1 VIDNAQGTGAVRRW
15 GEVPLVA
22 TSLVSRRTA
31 RWTVRLV
38 GVSLVGAV
46 VTSAAGSYL
55 ARTVTAL
62 AAAAVLL
69 VAARRVDGMGTGR
82 RLIAASL
89 LVGALSGLVSAAY
102 LVVTGH
108 PAPTG
113 AAPDWVYLCYAP
125 LAVAGAVL
133 LPRTPGRRNGV
144 VRALADGAVAAAAL
158 WYLVSALVVEPH
170 DLGADLP
177 WAAKSVTLAYPLVPA
192 FVLAVLLS
200 ALPRVA
206 VPARPFLVRAAVG
219 LGLLGVSDMA
229 FAVAASGSG
238 YDPTS
243 WIAALNQLGL
253 LAVLDAAMVTTA
265 GPTAVGS
272 TDTDS
277 LTDSDTDSDADTDR
291 DAAARPSS
299 RWFLVPY
306 APMVLVLAAVAVD
319 VVRGESVPASR
330 LPAVVLAGVGLLVRH
345 LAESLETGRLLER
358 LAVRERNA
366 RLLATTDSLTGLPNR
381 LAFLE
386 DLDAALRDAAAHPV
400 AVALL
405 DLNDFKDIND
415 THGHDTGD
423 EVLRHTA
430 TRLRAALPP
439 GGSVARLGGDEFAAF
454 APASPDGG
462 SSLGATVAE
471 AFGAAMIVGTRP
483 FLVWP
488 SVGVVVDER
497 PVGGA
502 RFGDAAHLLAHAD
515 VAMYEAKRTKSVQ
528 TVPVAVLTGR
538 ARASAA
544 ATIRIREE
552 VSTPDL
558 TQFSVAYQ
566 PVVDL
571 VTGEVRAVEALLRW
585 QHPSYGD
592 VSPATFIPLAERV
605 GSVTVLG
612 DLVFRTALDDLAR
625 WTAVSGTD
633 ITVGVN
639 VSPRQLTDPYLP
651 DALSAL
657 LVERGIAPRRLGVE
671 VTEEALVDDIDAVA
685 GTVTALREA
694 GINVAVDDFGTGY
707 SSLRY
712 LRRFD
717 ANIVKIDQEFVQA
730 APDEARTEALVGSV
744 VTMARALDLICV
756 AEGIE
761 TLEQLA
767 LVRAAGCHYG
777 QGYLLAKPM
786 PAEQIERLVVT
797 RHVYPVG
804 LSTPAQSP
812 QRSSERAS
820 NVVRIARSGS

>member
-1 VIDNAQGTGAVRRW
+1 
-15 GEVPLVA
+15 VPLVA
-22 TSLVSRRTA
+22 TRLVSRRTA

-38 GVSLVGAV
+38 GVALVGAV
-46 VTSAAGSYL
+46 VTSPAGSYL

-62 AAAAVLL
+62 AAAALLL
-69 VAARRVDGMGTGR
+69 VAARRPDGMGTGR
-82 RLIAASL
+82 RLIAAAL
-89 LVGALSGLVSAAY
+89 LVGALSGLASAAY

-125 LAVAGAVL
+125 LAVAGAVV
-133 LPRTPGRRNGV
+133 LPRTPGLGNGV
-144 VRALADGAVAAAAL
+144 VRALADGVVAAAAL
-158 WYLVSALVVEPH
+158 WYLVSAVVVEPH

-177 WAAKSVTLAYPLVPA
+177 WAAKTVTLAYPLVPA

-229 FAVAASGSG
+229 FAVAASGPG

-253 LAVLDAAMVTTA
+253 LAVLDAAMVTGADRSATASA
-265 GPTAVGS
+265 GPGIG
-272 TDTDS
+272 TDGGVDE
-277 LTDSDTDSDADTDR
+277 D
-291 DAAARPSS
+291 AARPSS

-306 APMVLVLAAVAVD
+306 APMVLALAAVAYAIVQ
-319 VVRGESVPASR
+319 GESVPASR

-345 LAESLETGRLLER
+345 LAENRETGRLLDR

-386 DLDAALRDAAAHPV
+386 DLDAALRDPSAHPV

-430 TRLRAALPP
+430 SRLRAALPP

-483 FLVWP
+483 FLVRP
-488 SVGVVVDER
+488 SVGVVVDDR

-502 RFGDAAHLLAHAD
+502 RAGHAAHLLAHAED
-515 VAMYEAKRTKSVQ
+515 AMYEAKRTKGVQ

-552 VSTPDL
+552 VSAPDL
-558 TQFSVAYQ
+558 TQFSVVYQ

-571 VTGEVRAVEALLRW
+571 VTGEIVAVEALLRW
-585 QHPSYGD
+585 KHPSYGD
-592 VSPATFIPLAERV
+592 VSPAVFIPLAERV
-605 GSVTVLG
+605 GSVTALG
-612 DLVFRTALDDLAR
+612 DFVFRRALDDLVR
-625 WTAVSGTD
+625 WTEASGTD

-639 VSPRQLTDPYLP
+639 VSPRQLVDPYLP
-651 DALSAL
+651 DALTSL

-730 APDEARTEALVGSV
+730 APDEPRTDALVGSV
-744 VTMARALDLICV
+744 VTMAQALDVICV

-786 PAEQIERLVVT
+786 PAEQVERLLVA

-804 LSTPAQSP
+804 LSTPEQAP
-812 QRSSERAS
+812 GRTS
-820 NVVRIARSGS
+820 NVVPMARSGS

>member
-1 VIDNAQGTGAVRRW
+1 MRLTG
-15 GEVPLVA
+15 VA
-22 TSLVSRRTA
+22 
-31 RWTVRLV
+31 
-38 GVSLVGAV
+38 LVGAV

-62 AAAAVLL
+62 AAAVLLL
-69 VAARRVDGMGTGR
+69 VAARRPDGMGTGR

-89 LVGALSGLVSAAY
+89 LVGALSGLVSATY
-102 LVVTGH
+102 LVVTGL

-144 VRALADGAVAAAAL
+144 VLALADGAVAAAAL

-177 WAAKSVTLAYPLVPA
+177 WAAKTVTLAYPLVPA

-206 VPARPFLVRAAVG
+206 GPARSLLVRAAVG

-229 FAVAASGSG
+229 FAVAASGAG
-238 YDPTS
+238 YEPTS

-253 LAVLDAAMVTTA
+253 LAVLDAAMVSTTGPAAVTTA
-265 GPTAVGS
+265 
-272 TDTDS
+272 
-277 LTDSDTDSDADTDR
+277 DADEDT
-291 DAAARPSS
+291 ARVSS

-306 APMVLVLAAVAVD
+306 APLVLALAAVTYDIVEG
-319 VVRGESVPASR
+319 VSVPASR

-345 LAESLETGRLLER
+345 IAESRETGMLLDR

-381 LAFLE
+381 PAFLE
-386 DLDAALRDAAAHPV
+386 DLDVALRDPAAHPV

-430 TRLRAALPP
+430 ARLRAALPP

-483 FLVWP
+483 FLVRP

-502 RFGDAAHLLAHAD
+502 RAGDAAHLLAHAD
-515 VAMYEAKRTKSVQ
+515 VAMYEAKRTKAVQ

-552 VSTPDL
+552 VGTPDL

-566 PVVDL
+566 PVVEL
-571 VTGEVRAVEALLRW
+571 VTGEIVAVEALLRW
-585 QHPSYGD
+585 RHPSYGD

-612 DLVFRTALDDLAR
+612 DFVFRTALDDLVR
-625 WTAVSGTD
+625 WTEVSATN

-639 VSPRQLTDPYLP
+639 VSPRQLVDPYLP
-651 DALSAL
+651 DTLTAL

-730 APDEARTEALVGSV
+730 APDEPRTHALVGSV
-744 VTMARALDLICV
+744 VTMAQALDVICV

-777 QGYLLAKPM
+777 QGYLFAKPM

-797 RHVYPVG
+797 RHGYPVG
-804 LSTPAQSP
+804 LATPEQTP
-812 QRSSERAS
+812 ERTS
-820 NVVRIARSGS
+820 NVVRIGRSGT

>member
-1 VIDNAQGTGAVRRW
+1 M
-15 GEVPLVA
+15 PLAAA
-22 TSLVSRRTA
+22 TRLAPVGPLRARTV

-38 GVSLVGAV
+38 GVALVWPV
-46 VTSAAGSYL
+46 MTSAAGSYL
-55 ARTVTAL
+55 ARTATAV
-62 AAAAVLL
+62 AAATVLL
-69 VAARRVDGMGTGR
+69 VAARRPDGMGAGR

-89 LVGALSGLVSAAY
+89 LVGALSGLVAAVY
-102 LVVTGH
+102 LLLAGH
-108 PAPTG
+108 PSPTG
-113 AAPDWVYLCYAP
+113 GLPDWIYLCYPP
-125 LAVAGAVL
+125 LAVAGALV
-133 LPRTPGRRNGV
+133 LPRTPGNRNGA

-170 DLGADLP
+170 RLGADLP
-177 WAAKSVTLAYPLVPA
+177 WAAKTVTLAYPLVPA

-206 VPARPFLVRAAVG
+206 VGARPFLVRAAVG
-219 LGLLGVSDMA
+219 LGLLGISDMA
-229 FAVAASGSG
+229 FTVAEAGAG

-243 WIAALNQLGL
+243 WIAALNQLAL
-253 LAVLDAAMVTTA
+253 LALLDAALVSRSAPVT
-265 GPTAVGS
+265 GPVQDVGES
-272 TDTDS
+272 S
-277 LTDSDTDSDADTDR
+277 
-291 DAAARPSS
+291 RPSS
-299 RWFLVPY
+299 RWYLVPY
-306 APMVLVLAAVAVD
+306 LPLLVVLVAVAYD
-319 VVRGESVPASR
+319 VVEGEAVPARR
-330 LPAVVLAGVGLLVRH
+330 LPAIVLAGVGLLVRH
-345 LAESLETGRLLER
+345 LAESRETGLLVDR
-358 LAVRERNA
+358 LALRERNA

-381 LAFLE
+381 LAFL
-386 DLDAALRDAAAHPV
+386 DALDAALCDPAAHPV

-430 TRLRAALPP
+430 ARLRAALPL
-439 GGSVARLGGDEFAAF
+439 GGAVARLGGDEFAAF
-454 APASPDGG
+454 VPAARDGG

-471 AFGAAMIVGTRP
+471 AFGTVMIVGTRP
-483 FLVWP
+483 FQVRP

-497 PVGGA
+497 PAGGA
-502 RFGDAAHLLAHAD
+502 RPGDAAHLLAHAD
-515 VAMYEAKRTKSVQ
+515 VAMYEAKRTKGVQ
-528 TVPVAVLTGR
+528 SVPVAVLTGR

-552 VSTPDL
+552 VGRPEL
-558 TQFSVAYQ
+558 TQFSVVYQ

-571 VTGEVRAVEALLRW
+571 VTGEIVAAEALLRW
-585 QHPSYGD
+585 RHPAYGD
-592 VSPATFIPLAERV
+592 ISPATFIPLAERV
-605 GSVTVLG
+605 GSVTTLG
-612 DLVFRTALDDLAR
+612 DFVFRTALDDLQR
-625 WTAVSGTD
+625 WVGVCGTE

-639 VSPRQLTDPYLP
+639 VSPRQLTDPYLA
-651 DALSAL
+651 DTLTAA
-657 LVERGIAPRRLGVE
+657 LVERGLSPRRLGVE

-730 APDEARTEALVGSV
+730 APAEPRTDALVGSV

-767 LVRAAGCHYG
+767 LVRAHGCQYG

-786 PAEQIERLVVT
+786 PADQFERLVAA
-797 RHVYPVG
+797 RHVYPVA
-804 LSTPAQSP
+804 LTVPWPAQQP
-812 QRSSERAS
+812 AS
-820 NVVRIARSGS
+820 NVVPIARP

>member
-1 VIDNAQGTGAVRRW
+1 
-15 GEVPLVA
+15 VPLVA
-22 TSLVSRRTA
+22 TRLVSRRTA
-31 RWTVRLV
+31 RWTVRLT
-38 GVSLVGAV
+38 GVALVGAV

-69 VAARRVDGMGTGR
+69 VAARRPDGMGTGR
-82 RLIAASL
+82 RLIAGSL

-102 LVVTGH
+102 LVVSGH

-125 LAVAGAVL
+125 LAVAGAVV
-133 LPRTPGRRNGV
+133 LPRSPGRRNGV

-158 WYLVSALVVEPH
+158 WYLVSAMVVEPH

-177 WAAKSVTLAYPLVPA
+177 WAAKTVTLAYPLVPA

-206 VPARPFLVRAAVG
+206 APARPFLVRAAVG

-229 FAVAASGSG
+229 FAVAATGSG

-253 LAVLDAAMVTTA
+253 LAVLDAAMVTTV
-265 GPTAVGS
+265 GLTAAAPVHA
-272 TDTDS
+272 TA
-277 LTDSDTDSDADTDR
+277 DSDADAPR
-291 DAAARPSS
+291 LSS
-299 RWFLVPY
+299 RWVLVPY
-306 APMVLVLAAVAVD
+306 APMVLALAAVAYDIVE
-319 VVRGESVPASR
+319 GESVPASR

-345 LAESLETGRLLER
+345 LAESRETGRLLDR

-430 TRLRAALPP
+430 SRLRAALPA

-462 SSLGATVAE
+462 SSRGATVAE

-483 FLVWP
+483 FLVRP

-502 RFGDAAHLLAHAD
+502 RPGDAAHLLAHAD
-515 VAMYEAKRTKSVQ
+515 VAMYEAKRTKGVQ

-558 TQFSVAYQ
+558 DQFNVVYQ

-571 VTGEVRAVEALLRW
+571 VTGEIVAVEALLRW
-585 QHPSYGD
+585 RHPSYGD
-592 VSPATFIPLAERV
+592 ISPATFIPLAERV
-605 GSVTVLG
+605 GSVMVLG
-612 DLVFRTALDDLAR
+612 DFVFRTALDDLAR
-625 WTAVSGTD
+625 WTEVSRTD

-639 VSPRQLTDPYLP
+639 VSPRQLVDPYLP
-651 DALSAL
+651 DALTAL

-730 APDEARTEALVGSV
+730 APDEPRTDALVGSV
-744 VTMARALDLICV
+744 VTMAQALDLICV

-786 PAEQIERLVVT
+786 TADQIERLLVA

-804 LSTPAQSP
+804 LSTPEQAP
-812 QRSSERAS
+812 ERTS
-820 NVVRIARSGS
+820 NVVPIARSGS

>member
-1 VIDNAQGTGAVRRW
+1 MICR
-15 GEVPLVA
+15 
-22 TSLVSRRTA
+22 SL
-31 RWTVRLV
+31 
-38 GVSLVGAV
+38 
-46 VTSAAGSYL
+46 
-55 ARTVTAL
+55 
-62 AAAAVLL
+62 
-69 VAARRVDGMGTGR
+69 
-82 RLIAASL
+82 
-89 LVGALSGLVSAAY
+89 
-102 LVVTGH
+102 
-108 PAPTG
+108 
-113 AAPDWVYLCYAP
+113 
-125 LAVAGAVL
+125 
-133 LPRTPGRRNGV
+133 
-144 VRALADGAVAAAAL
+144 
-158 WYLVSALVVEPH
+158 
-170 DLGADLP
+170 
-177 WAAKSVTLAYPLVPA
+177 TLAYPLVPA

-206 VPARPFLVRAAVG
+206 AAARPFLVRAAVG

-243 WIAALNQLGL
+243 WIAALNLLGL
-253 LAVLDAAMVTTA
+253 LAVLDAAMVTTV
-265 GPTAVGS
+265 GPTAVVLLDA
-272 TDTDS
+272 TA
-277 LTDSDTDSDADTDR
+277 DADE
-291 DAAARPSS
+291 DAPRLSS

-306 APMVLVLAAVAVD
+306 APMVLVLAAVTYDIVE
-319 VVRGESVPASR
+319 GESVPASR

-345 LAESLETGRLLER
+345 LAESRETGRLLDR

-386 DLDAALRDAAAHPV
+386 DLDAALRDPAAHPV

-430 TRLRAALPP
+430 TRLRAALRA
-439 GGSVARLGGDEFAAF
+439 GSVARLGGDEFAAF

-483 FLVWP
+483 FLVRP

-502 RFGDAAHLLAHAD
+502 RPGDAAHLLAHAD
-515 VAMYEAKRTKSVQ
+515 VAMYEAKRTKGVQ

-552 VSTPDL
+552 VGTPDL
-558 TQFSVAYQ
+558 DQFNVVYQ

-571 VTGEVRAVEALLRW
+571 VTGEIVAVEALLRW
-585 QHPSYGD
+585 RHPSYGD
-592 VSPATFIPLAERV
+592 ISPATFIPLAERV

-612 DLVFRTALDDLAR
+612 DFVFRTALDDLVR
-625 WTAVSGTD
+625 WTEVSGTD

-639 VSPRQLTDPYLP
+639 VSPRQLVDPYLP
-651 DALSAL
+651 DALTAL

-671 VTEEALVDDIDAVA
+671 VTEEALVDDMDAVA

-730 APDEARTEALVGSV
+730 APDEPRTDALVGSV
-744 VTMARALDLICV
+744 VTMAQALDVICV

-777 QGYLLAKPM
+777 QGYLLAKPKSKDETEKLLYQHRAWI
-786 PAEQIERLVVT
+786 PDQNSIETPAKVTESAEQVL
-797 RHVYPVG
+797 
-804 LSTPAQSP
+804 AF
-812 QRSSERAS
+812 
-820 NVVRIARSGS
+820 